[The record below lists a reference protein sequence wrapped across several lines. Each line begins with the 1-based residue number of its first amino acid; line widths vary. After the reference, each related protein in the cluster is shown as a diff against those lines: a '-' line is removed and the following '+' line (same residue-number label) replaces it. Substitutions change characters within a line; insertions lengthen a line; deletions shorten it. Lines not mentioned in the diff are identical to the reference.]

1 VEPTKAVHLGKLELR
16 YAICQLLTIG
26 TKGSCCLSA
35 AHWGV
40 FRTEGFVV
48 AVSDL
53 ATGSNLMEFWFVPGK
68 SLVCSLGGLK
78 KIVQT

>member
-1 VEPTKAVHLGKLELR
+1 
-16 YAICQLLTIG
+16 
-26 TKGSCCLSA
+26 LSA

-68 SLVCSLGGLK
+68 NLVCSLGGLK
-78 KIVQT
+78 KNCPNITQREECNFLRCS

>member
-1 VEPTKAVHLGKLELR
+1 
-16 YAICQLLTIG
+16 
-26 TKGSCCLSA
+26 LSA

-68 SLVCSLGGLK
+68 NLVCSLGGLK